1 MQVLEHLLFSEGIH
15 ACPETVVLIGKEPA
29 FSGQPLER
37 TIDEFVSSFHVVKY
51 RVPKNEETAIYP
63 QSAVLHV
70 LDHPYAAA
78 VLDLYNREAADRVNT
93 CEARDRLRLALERS
107 DHVGQR

>member
-1 MQVLEHLLFSEGIH
+1 MQVLEHLLLSEGVH
-15 ACPETVVLIGKEPA
+15 ACPETVVLIRKEPA

-51 RVPKNEETAIYP
+51 RVSKNEEPAIHQ
-63 QSAVLHV
+63 QSAVLDV
-70 LDHPYAAA
+70 LDRSYAAA
-78 VLDLYNREAADRVNT
+78 LLDLDNGEAADRVNT

-107 DHVGQR
+107 DHVRQR